1 MKKVLNILVF
11 LFLTGCGFKI
21 VNQKG
26 LGNYDIS
33 EINLSG
39 DKKINYEIRNKV
51 LFNSTKNAKALINVN
66 IYTQRIKTV
75 KEKNIKNEITKYQIL
90 IKSEVDIEDLK
101 DNNFKFSMSKTGDF
115 VVSSKYSQTLN
126 NEKKLVQILTDAIS
140 KEIIEK
146 IIIKINDL

>member
-1 MKKVLNILVF
+1 MKKVLYILVF
-11 LFLTGCGFKI
+11 LFLSGCGFKI

-90 IKSEVDIEDLK
+90 IKSEVEIDDLK
-101 DNNFKFSMSKTGDF
+101 ESNFKFSMSKTGDF
-115 VVSSKYSQTLN
+115 AVSSKYSQTLN